1 MKLIIN
7 HTLEINPVSSD
18 YFFTESDMNLIMSL
32 QIYPKPSALFFEV
45 AINISLT
52 TADCLLQN
60 VGFLTF
66 NLSPKAISSIIS
78 IFS

>member
-1 MKLIIN
+1 
-7 HTLEINPVSSD
+7 
-18 YFFTESDMNLIMSL
+18 MSL
-32 QIYPKPSALFFEV
+32 HLSHCNLRESLEVPKGSQATCSVSCGSWRGYGANAREIGP
-45 AINISLT
+45 INISLT